1 MDTKIGEF
9 PFMALLG
16 SGQEGN
22 ITWKCGGSV
31 INKWFVLSAAHCG
44 PNVDYVRLGEWKVV
58 DPECERLDYCERE
71 CDGQCESANQRIDCE
86 TVNGVETCT
95 EPYQV
100 RETGSVWS

>member
-44 PNVDYVRLGEWKVV
+44 PTVDFVRLGEWKA
-58 DPECERLDYCERE
+58 DWSTLIGPHPSRYCALI
-71 CDGQCESANQRIDCE
+71 G
-86 TVNGVETCT
+86 
-95 EPYQV
+95 
-100 RETGSVWS
+100 

>member
-31 INKWFVLSAAHCG
+31 INKWFVLSAANCG
-44 PNVDYVRLGEWKVV
+44 PTVDVVRLGEWKVV
-58 DPECERLDYCERE
+58 DP
-71 CDGQCESANQRIDCE
+71 DCE
-86 TVNGVETCT
+86 DPLCEGRHN
-95 EPYQV
+95 
-100 RETGSVWS
+100 